1 MLFNLYRMNNIRL
14 KKFDM
19 SKMGD
24 DCIFISATKK
34 DNVDELRYLLYER
47 AKAVHITRYPYDK
60 LLY

>member
-1 MLFNLYRMNNIRL
+1 MNNIRL

-34 DNVDELRYLLYER
+34 DNVDELRDLLYER